1 MTSAENRCGS
11 KIAGLVS
18 WTSPGISERGELLV
32 ATRHTL
38 YGLDGVNFFIAAMQ
52 AGFGTFVT
60 VYLVRNQW
68 PLQAIGFALTISTV
82 SSLISQV
89 PAGAFIDNIRDKRR
103 AVRLGTIGVGVA
115 AALLALTPAKPAVYL
130 AQALQGLASSLIMP
144 GIAAISLASV
154 GHAAFSE
161 RVGRNA
167 RFASI
172 GNGLTAGAMGLA
184 GSYFEPVS
192 IFWLAAALTVPAL
205 LSLSIIRSGHAEK
218 PVAGAALRPDDLG
231 HEDTAITW
239 ISLTRLFLD
248 RRLLI
253 FTVCIVLYFV
263 SSAALLPGV
272 AVRVTRLHP
281 ELATLIVAATML
293 LPQAIVAIISPWVG
307 RTAERSGR
315 RPMLLLGWGL
325 LPLQSLLFAVGS
337 DLFVLTICLVLN
349 GISGAVFGV
358 MMTVVAGDITRG
370 TGRFNLTLGV
380 LGAAISVGAAL
391 STSFAGVAAAAF
403 GGEMT
408 YLGFAFAGLCGLLLV
423 WFDMPETHARAA

>member
-1 MTSAENRCGS
+1 
-11 KIAGLVS
+11 LF
-18 WTSPGISERGELLV
+18 V
-32 ATRHTL
+32 ARRHTL

-60 VYLVRNQW
+60 VYLVRNHW
-68 PLQAIGFALTISTV
+68 PLQAIGFALTISTM

-89 PAGAFIDNIRDKRR
+89 PAGAFIDSLRDKRR
-103 AVRLGTIGVGVA
+103 AVRLGTIGVGA
-115 AALLALTPAKPAVYL
+115 AALLLALTPAKPAVYL
-130 AQALQGLASSLIMP
+130 AQALQGLASSLITP

-205 LSLSIIRSGHAEK
+205 LSLSLIGFGSAK
-218 PVAGAALRPDDLG
+218 TPVADASGPAEPNHD
-231 HEDTAITW
+231 DTAFTW
-239 ISLTRLFLD
+239 ISLRRLFLD
-248 RRLLI
+248 RRLVI
-253 FTVCIVLYFV
+253 FAVCVVLYFV

-281 ELATLIVAATML
+281 ELAALILAATML
-293 LPQAIVAIISPWVG
+293 LPQAIVAMISPWIG

-325 LPLQSLLFAVGS
+325 LPLQSLLFAIGS
-337 DLFVLTICLVLN
+337 DPFALIICQVLN
-349 GISGAVFGV
+349 GFSGAVFGV

-370 TGRFNLTLGV
+370 TGRFNLTLGA
-380 LGAAISVGAAL
+380 LGAAISVGASL
-391 STSFAGVAAAAF
+391 STSFAGVAATAF

-408 YLGFAFAGLCGLLLV
+408 YFGLAFAGLCGLLLV
-423 WFDMPETHARAA
+423 WFGMPETRARAPYHQ

>member
-1 MTSAENRCGS
+1 
-11 KIAGLVS
+11 
-18 WTSPGISERGELLV
+18 V
-32 ATRHTL
+32 ATRHSAN
-38 YGLDGVNFFIAAMQ
+38 GLDGINFFIAAMQ

-60 VYLVRNQW
+60 VYLVRNHW

-89 PAGAFIDNIRDKRR
+89 PAGAFIDGLRDKRR

-115 AALLALTPAKPAVYL
+115 ALLLALTPAKPAVYL
-130 AQALQGLASSLIMP
+130 AQALQGLASSLIAP

-154 GHAAFSE
+154 GHSAFSE

-167 RFASI
+167 RYASI

-205 LSLSIIRSGHAEK
+205 LSLSLIRSGPVAK
-218 PVAGAALRPDDLG
+218 PVGNAALGPEEPEHD
-231 HEDTAITW
+231 DTATTW
-239 ISLTRLFLD
+239 ISLKRLFLD
-248 RRLLI
+248 RRLVI
-253 FTVCIVLYFV
+253 FAVCIVLYFV
-263 SSAALLPGV
+263 SSAALLPGI

-281 ELATLIVAATML
+281 ELAALIVAATML
-293 LPQAIVAIISPWVG
+293 LPQAIVAMVSPWIG

-325 LPLQSLLFAVGS
+325 LPLQSLLFATVSGPFA
-337 DLFVLTICLVLN
+337 LILCQVLN
-349 GISGAVFGV
+349 GFSGAVFGV

-370 TGRFNLTLGV
+370 TGRFNLALGA
-380 LGAAISVGAAL
+380 LGAAISVGASL

-403 GGEMT
+403 GGELA
-408 YLGFAFAGLCGLLLV
+408 YLGLAFAGLCGLFLV
-423 WFDMPETHARAA
+423 WFGMPETRARAG